1 MQPVEKNMPSTRT
14 VIDRMKSL
22 VAFIRYNAT
31 NVFAGKSIY
40 FLILAIVLLFAVTIF
55 YVLNNDAPPDAQAV
69 YYFLLV
75 PGVLLIFYPSAYSIQ
90 SDADSRMI
98 ETLFGIPD
106 YRYKVWLARN
116 LTHYLIVA
124 VLLLLLAVLCRL
136 GLATF
141 SLNSMLFHL
150 MFPVVFLGSLGFMTA
165 VLTRSGNSTAVVM
178 VAVVLFFW
186 FTAEALEGSPWNL
199 FHNPF
204 ADVEQIETLLL
215 SETTLYNRIYLFV
228 GSVIATMF
236 GLLRLQQ
243 REKFI

>member
-1 MQPVEKNMPSTRT
+1 MLPVEKSKPSTRII
-14 VIDRMKSL
+14 IDKIKSL
-22 VAFIRYNAT
+22 VAFIRYNAA

-40 FLILAIVLLFAVTIF
+40 FLILAIVLLLAVAIF
-55 YVLNNDAPPDAQAV
+55 YVMNNDAPPGAQAV

-90 SDADSRMI
+90 NDADSRMI

-106 YRYKVWLARN
+106 YRYKVWLARS
-116 LTHYLIVA
+116 LTHYMVVA

-141 SLNSMLFHL
+141 SLDSMLFHL
-150 MFPVVFLGSLGFMTA
+150 MFPVVFLGSLGFMIA

-178 VAVVLFFW
+178 VAVILFFW
-186 FTAEALEGSPWNL
+186 FTAESLEGSPWNL

>member
-1 MQPVEKNMPSTRT
+1 MLTEEKSKPSTRIF
-14 VIDRMKSL
+14 IDRIKSL

-31 NVFAGKSIY
+31 IVFAGKSIY
-40 FLILAIVLLFAVTIF
+40 FLILAIVLLLAVSIF
-55 YVLNNDAPPDAQAV
+55 YVLNNDAPPGAQAV

-90 SDADSRMI
+90 NDVDSRMI

-106 YRYKVWLARN
+106 YRYKIWLARS
-116 LTHYLIVA
+116 LTHYLAVA

-186 FTAEALEGSPWNL
+186 FTAESLEGSPWNL

-204 ADVEQIETLLL
+204 ADVEQIETFLL